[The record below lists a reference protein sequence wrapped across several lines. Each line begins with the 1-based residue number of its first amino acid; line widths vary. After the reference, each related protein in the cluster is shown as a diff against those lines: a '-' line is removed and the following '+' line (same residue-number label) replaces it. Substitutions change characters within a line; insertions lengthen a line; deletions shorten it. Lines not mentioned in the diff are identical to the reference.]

1 VDPLTSVVAVLTCDA
16 MDNVYHILKER
27 GFVSQVTDEL
37 ELQRV
42 LGTGAVTGYIGFD
55 PTAPS
60 LHAGSLLPLMALAH
74 LQRAG
79 HRPIA
84 VLGCGTAM
92 VGDPSGK
99 TEMRSMLGIEDIRR
113 NGEAIKTQLSRF
125 VDIAS
130 GTALMVDNAEWLLP
144 LKYIEFLRDIG
155 IYFSVNR
162 MLTHES
168 YKIRL
173 EKGLS
178 FLEFNYQLLQAY
190 DFLELFRR
198 YGCVLQLGG
207 DDQWGN
213 IVAGIDLIRRLHGQS
228 AYGLTFPL
236 LATANGEKMGK
247 TARGAVWLDGGRT
260 SPYDFFQYFRNTDDS
275 DVGRFLGF
283 FTFLPMDD
291 VRRLAALKD
300 TELNTAKETL
310 AFEATKIVHG
320 EGPALEAR
328 RAAKSAFGGQDE
340 GAEGIPTT
348 ELTRDRLRA
357 GILVVDLLTEV
368 GLCKSKSDARRLVQ
382 QGGARVGEQTIS
394 RIEHTITEADLKAG
408 SVLLRAGKKKLR
420 RIVLVQ

>member
-1 VDPLTSVVAVLTCDA
+1 MLLFEP
-16 MDNVYHILKER
+16 MNNVYDILKER
-27 GFVSQVTDEL
+27 GFVSQVTDEP
-37 ELQRV
+37 ELKRL
-42 LGTGAVTGYIGFD
+42 LGEGTVTGYIGFD

-84 VLGCGTAM
+84 VLGAGTAM

-99 TEMRSMLGIEDIRR
+99 TEMRSMLGIEEIRR

-125 VDIAS
+125 IDLAS
-130 GTALMVDNAEWLLP
+130 GTALMVDNADWLLP

-155 IYFSVNR
+155 RHFSVNR

-198 YGCVLQLGG
+198 HGCVLQLGG

-213 IVAGIDLIRRLHGQS
+213 IVAGIDLIRRLHGAP

-247 TARGAVWLDGGRT
+247 TARGSVWLDGGRT
-260 SPYDFFQYFRNTDDS
+260 SPYDFYQYFRNTDDR

-283 FTFLPMDD
+283 FTFVPMDE

-300 TELNTAKETL
+300 TELNTAKEIL
-310 AFEATKIVHG
+310 AYEVTNIVHG
-320 EGPALEAR
+320 QDAASEAR

-348 ELTRDRLRA
+348 ELSRDRVRA
-357 GILVVDLLTEV
+357 GVLVVDLLAEA

-382 QGGARVGEQTIS
+382 QGGARVGEQTIVH
-394 RIEHTITEADLKAG
+394 IEHKITEADLRSG
-408 SVLLRAGKKKLR
+408 SVLLRAGKKKVR
-420 RIVLVQ
+420 RIVITR

>member
-1 VDPLTSVVAVLTCDA
+1 MLLFDP
-16 MDNVYHILKER
+16 MNNVYDILKER
-27 GFVSQVTDEL
+27 GFVSQVTDEP
-37 ELQRV
+37 ELKRL
-42 LGTGAVTGYIGFD
+42 LGEGTVTGYIGFD

-84 VLGCGTAM
+84 VLGAGTAM

-99 TEMRSMLGIEDIRR
+99 TEMRSMLSIEEIRR

-125 VDIAS
+125 IDLAS
-130 GTALMVDNAEWLLP
+130 GTALMVNNADWLLP

-155 IYFSVNR
+155 RHFSVNR

-198 YGCVLQLGG
+198 HGCVLQLGG

-213 IVAGIDLIRRLHGQS
+213 IVAGIDLIRRLHGAP

-247 TARGAVWLDGGRT
+247 TARGSVWLDGGRT
-260 SPYDFFQYFRNTDDS
+260 SPYDFYQYFRNTDDR

-283 FTFLPMDD
+283 FTFVPMDE
-291 VRRLAALKD
+291 VRRLAAFKD
-300 TELNTAKETL
+300 TELNTAKEIL
-310 AFEATKIVHG
+310 AYEVTNIVHG
-320 EGPALEAR
+320 QDAASEAR
-328 RAAKSAFGGQDE
+328 QAAKSAFGGQDE

-348 ELTRDRLRA
+348 ELSRDRVRA
-357 GILVVDLLTEV
+357 GVLVVDLLAEA

-382 QGGARVGEQTIS
+382 QGGARVGEQTIVH
-394 RIEHTITEADLKAG
+394 IEHKITEADLRSG
-408 SVLLRAGKKKLR
+408 SVLLRAGKKKVR
-420 RIVLVQ
+420 RLVISR

>member
-1 VDPLTSVVAVLTCDA
+1 MENAF
-16 MDNVYHILKER
+16 HILKER
-27 GFVSQVTDEL
+27 GFVSQVTDET
-37 ELQRV
+37 ELQRL
-42 LGTGAVTGYIGFD
+42 LGAGPVTGYIGFD
-55 PTAPS
+55 PTASS

-79 HRPIA
+79 HKPIA
-84 VLGCGTAM
+84 VLGGGTAM

-99 TEMRSMLGIEDIRR
+99 TEMRSMLSIEEIRR
-113 NGEAIKTQLSRF
+113 NGEAIKIQLGRF
-125 VDIAS
+125 IDITS
-130 GTALMVDNAEWLLP
+130 GKALIVDNAEWLLP

-155 IYFSVNR
+155 RHFSVNR

-190 DFLELFRR
+190 DFLELFRLH
-198 YGCVLQLGG
+198 GCVLQLGG

-213 IVAGIDLIRRLHGQS
+213 IVAGIDLIRRLNGAS

-247 TARGAVWLDGGRT
+247 SARGAVWLDGART
-260 SPYDFFQYFRNTDDS
+260 SPYDFFQYFRNTDDR

-283 FTFLPMDD
+283 FTFLPMNE
-291 VRRLAALKD
+291 VQRLAAMKD
-300 TELNTAKETL
+300 TELNVAKEIL
-310 AFEATKIVHG
+310 AYEVTKIVHG
-320 EGPALEAR
+320 EGPANEAR
-328 RAAKSAFGGQDE
+328 MAAKSAFGGQDK

-348 ELTRDRLRA
+348 ELARDRLRA
-357 GILVVDLLTEV
+357 GILAVDLLAEV

-382 QGGARVGEQTIS
+382 QGGARLGEQTIS
-394 RIEHTITEADLKAG
+394 RIDHTITETDLREG
-408 SVLLRAGKKKLR
+408 SVLLRAGKKKFR
-420 RIVLVQ
+420 RIVLAGE